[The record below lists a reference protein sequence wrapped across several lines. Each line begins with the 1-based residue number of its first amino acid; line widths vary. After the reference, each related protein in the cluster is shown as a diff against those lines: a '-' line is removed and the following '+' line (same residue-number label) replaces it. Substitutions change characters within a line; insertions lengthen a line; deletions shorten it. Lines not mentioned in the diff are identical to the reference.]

1 MNPFDDLADAIGPRF
16 TEEPIMDYRSSRAAL
31 RAEYRC
37 RVFQVFNGDEWM
49 CSYGDMFFMQPDAP
63 SPTRDY
69 TLQDVLDDLIK
80 DFADPDGTDARDMA
94 IWRDGH
100 ILAVIRKG
108 VDGRPEVT
116 EFASLT

>member
-63 SPTRDY
+63 SPTRDMAS
-69 TLQDVLDDLIK
+69 TPPAI
-80 DFADPDGTDARDMA
+80 ARSSCPDMTPAA
-94 IWRDGH
+94 
-100 ILAVIRKG
+100 A
-108 VDGRPEVT
+108 E
-116 EFASLT
+116 